1 MSRVLFQIGS
11 CKTRKQTQIIKAYVN
26 DVEMSWNDNSG
37 RFLTTH
43 KDRVLRQ
50 TVWYMYDLDLQP
62 KDVLKLEVRTYL
74 GGIGVDEE
82 RTFESLYYSDD
93 ESPVRNIEMSGVGF
107 KGYPMLKG
115 RILEIGSVSEEDK
128 RKADIEEFLNDG
140 F

>member
-11 CKTRKQTQIIKAYVN
+11 TKNRKQTQIVKAYIN
-26 DVEMSWNDNSG
+26 DIEASWNDNTG

-43 KDRVLRQ
+43 KDRILKQ
-50 TVWYMYDLDLQP
+50 SVWYMYDILLQP
-62 KDVLKLEVRTYL
+62 QHTLKLEVKTYL
-74 GGIGVDEE
+74 MGIGVDEE
-82 RTFESLYYSDD
+82 RTFEALYYVD
-93 ESPVRNIEMSGVGF
+93 EEAPVRSLEMSGVGL

-128 RKADIEEFLNDG
+128 RKAEIEDFMNEG